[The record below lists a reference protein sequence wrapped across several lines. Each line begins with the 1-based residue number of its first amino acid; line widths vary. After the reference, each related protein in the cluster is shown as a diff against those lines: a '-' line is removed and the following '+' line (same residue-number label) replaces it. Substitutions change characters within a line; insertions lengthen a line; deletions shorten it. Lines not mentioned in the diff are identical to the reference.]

1 MTHPLIEFRDVHK
14 TLGTTYVLR
23 GTNLQ
28 IPKGEITTI
37 IGKSGTG
44 KSVFFKHVIGLLSPD
59 RGDIICDGKPMSAM
73 TRAELYAWRGKFSYM
88 FQNMALFDSM
98 TIFDNVALPL
108 AQGTNLPK
116 AEIRKRA
123 HERLRQLDMEG
134 IDHKY
139 PSELSG
145 GMQKRVAMAR
155 ALVTDPEIILF
166 DEPTTGLDPIR
177 KNAVHSMIS
186 EYQSKFGFTVML
198 ISHEIPDVFLIT
210 QQLAMLDQG
219 EIIFQGPPEDIQ
231 NIRDPMIHEFIT
243 GLQSPQDEL
252 TGMDTVTQG
261 KQHYSQAMAK
271 LKADQAAFSIV
282 VLTLEGMAEI
292 NAELGHVQGQTILKN
307 FSAAVKPH
315 LREGDSCSRHGLAQL
330 MVVLHNAG
338 EDDTRRFCLD
348 LAQKL
353 KADQILN
360 GIGDNVDTLNVSA
373 GFAEAAMDA
382 AIDAV
387 LASAKSREAT
397 FLEFSVK

>member
-1 MTHPLIEFRDVHK
+1 MTKPLIEFRDVHK
-14 TLGTTYVLR
+14 AFGASHILR
-23 GTNLQ
+23 GTNLK

-44 KSVFFKHVIGLLSPD
+44 KSVFFKHVIGLLTPD
-59 RGDIICDGKPMSAM
+59 SGDIICDGKAMSAM
-73 TRAELYAWRGKFSYM
+73 TRAELWEWRGKFSYM

-98 TIFDNVALPL
+98 TIFENVALPL
-108 AQGTNLPK
+108 EQGTSLPK
-116 AEIRKRA
+116 EEIRKRA

-186 EYQSKFGFTVML
+186 EYQSKLGFTVMM

-219 EIIFQGPPEDIQ
+219 KIIFQGPPEDIHNVQ
-231 NIRDPMIHEFIT
+231 DPMIHEFIT
-243 GLQSPQDEL
+243 GLQSEQDEL

-261 KQHYSQAMAK
+261 KQHYNQAMVK
-271 LKADQAAFSIV
+271 LKEDQAAFSIV
-282 VLTLEGMAEI
+282 VLTLEGMEEI
-292 NAELGHVQGQTILKN
+292 NADLGHVQGQTILKN
-307 FSAAVKPH
+307 FSCDVKPH
-315 LREGDSCSRHGLAQL
+315 LREGDSCSRHGLNQL

-338 EDDTRRFCLD
+338 EDDTRRFCFG

-353 KADQILN
+353 KAESILH
-360 GIGDNVDTLNVSA
+360 GIDGPVEALNVSA
-373 GFAEAAMDA
+373 GFAEAPMDA
-382 AIDAV
+382 AIDEV
-387 LASAKSREAT
+387 LASAESREAT
-397 FLEFSVK
+397 FLEFSIK

>member
-14 TLGTTYVLR
+14 AFGASHILR

-44 KSVFFKHVIGLLSPD
+44 KSVFFKHVIGLLKPD
-59 RGDIICDGKPMSAM
+59 SGDIICDGKPMSAM
-73 TRAELYAWRGKFSYM
+73 TRAELFEWRGKFSYM

-98 TIFDNVALPL
+98 TIFENVALPL
-108 AQGTNLPK
+108 EQGTNLPK
-116 AEIRKRA
+116 EEISARA

-186 EYQSKFGFTVML
+186 EYQSRYGFTVML

-219 EIIFQGPPEDIQ
+219 HIIFQGPPEGIYNIQ
-231 NIRDPMIHEFIT
+231 DQMIHEFIT

-252 TGMDTVTQG
+252 TGLDTVTQG
-261 KQHYSQAMAK
+261 KQHYNQAMVQ
-271 LKADQAAFSIV
+271 LKEGQAAFSIV

-307 FSAAVKPH
+307 FSAEVKPH

-330 MVVLHNAG
+330 MIVLHNAG
-338 EDDTRRFCLD
+338 EDETRRFCFG

-353 KADQILN
+353 KAEQILN
-360 GIGDNVDTLNVSA
+360 GLSEKVDNLNVSA
-373 GFAEAAMDA
+373 GFAEAPMDA
-382 AIDAV
+382 AIDEV
-387 LASAKSREAT
+387 LVSAESREAT
-397 FLEFSVK
+397 FLEFSIK

>member
-1 MTHPLIEFRDVHK
+1 MTQPLIEFRDVHK
-14 TLGTTYVLR
+14 AFGASHILR
-23 GTNLQ
+23 GTNLK

-44 KSVFFKHVIGLLSPD
+44 KSVFFKHVIGLLTPD
-59 RGDIICDGKPMSAM
+59 SGDIICDGKPMSAM
-73 TRAELYAWRGKFSYM
+73 TRAELWEWRGKFSYM

-98 TIFDNVALPL
+98 TIFENVALPL
-108 AQGTNLPK
+108 EQGTNLPK
-116 AEIRKRA
+116 EEIRKRA

-186 EYQSKFGFTVML
+186 EYQSKFGFTVMM

-219 EIIFQGPPEDIQ
+219 EIIFQGPPENIQ
-231 NIRDPMIHEFIT
+231 NTEDPMIHEFIT

-252 TGMDTVTQG
+252 TGLDTVTQG
-261 KQHYSQAMAK
+261 KQQYNQAMEK
-271 LKADQAAFSIV
+271 MKEGQKAFSIV
-282 VLTLEGMAEI
+282 VLTLEDIEDI
-292 NAELGHVQGQTILKN
+292 NADLGHVQGQTILKN
-307 FSAAVKPH
+307 FSATVKPH

-330 MVVLHNAG
+330 MIVLHNAG
-338 EDDTRRFCLD
+338 EDDTRRFCFN

-353 KADQILN
+353 KAEEILN
-360 GIGDNVDTLNVSA
+360 GIEEKVNSLNVSA
-373 GFAEAAMDA
+373 GFCEAPMDA
-382 AIDAV
+382 AIDEA
-387 LASAKSREAT
+387 LANAESREAT
-397 FLEFSVK
+397 FLEFSIK

>member
-1 MTHPLIEFRDVHK
+1 MTQALIEFRDVHK
-14 TLGTTYVLR
+14 TLGTTHVLR
-23 GTNLQ
+23 GTNLK

-44 KSVFFKHVIGLLSPD
+44 KSVFFKHIIGLLTPD
-59 RGDIICDGKPMSAM
+59 SGDIICDGKPMSAM
-73 TRAELYAWRGKFSYM
+73 TRAELWEWRGKFSYM

-116 AEIRKRA
+116 VEIRKRA

>member
-1 MTHPLIEFRDVHK
+1 MTHALIEFRDVHK

-23 GTNLQ
+23 GTNLK

-44 KSVFFKHVIGLLSPD
+44 KSVFFKHIIGLLSPD
-59 RGDIICDGKPMSAM
+59 KGDIICDGKPMSDM
-73 TRAELYAWRGKFSYM
+73 TRSELWEWRGKFSYM

-98 TIFDNVALPL
+98 TIFENVALPL

-116 AEIRKRA
+116 EEIKKRA
-123 HERLRQLDMEG
+123 QERLRQLDLEG

-210 QQLAMLDQG
+210 QQLAMLDEG
-219 EIIFQGPPEDIQ
+219 LIIYQGPPEGIQ
-231 NIRDPMIHEFIT
+231 NVDNQMIHEFIT
-243 GLQSPQDEL
+243 GLQSPQDDL
-252 TGMDTVTQG
+252 TGLNTVTQG
-261 KQHYSQAMAK
+261 KQHYNQAMEK
-271 LKADQAAFSIV
+271 MKDGQAAFSVV
-282 VLTLEGMAEI
+282 VLTLEGMEEI
-292 NAELGHVQGQTILKN
+292 NADLGHVKGQTILMN

-315 LREGDSCSRHGLAQL
+315 LRDGDSCSRHGLAQL
-330 MVVLHNAG
+330 MIVLQNAG
-338 EDDTRRFCLD
+338 EDDTRRFCFD

-353 KADQILN
+353 KADVILN
-360 GIGDNVDTLNVSA
+360 GIDADVNTLNVSA
-373 GFAEAAMDA
+373 GFAEAPMDA
-382 AIDAV
+382 AIDEV
-387 LASAKSREAT
+387 LASAESREAT
-397 FLEFSVK
+397 FLEFSIK

>member
-1 MTHPLIEFRDVHK
+1 MTHPHIEFRDVHK
-14 TLGTTYVLR
+14 AFGASHILR

-44 KSVFFKHVIGLLSPD
+44 KSVFFKHVIGLLTPD
-59 RGDIICDGKPMSAM
+59 SGDIICDGKPMSAM
-73 TRAELYAWRGKFSYM
+73 TRAELWDWRGKFSYM

-98 TIFDNVALPL
+98 TIFENVALPL
-108 AQGTNLPK
+108 EQGTNLPK
-116 AEIRKRA
+116 EEIRERA
-123 HERLRQLDMEG
+123 HERLRQLDMAG

-210 QQLAMLDQG
+210 QQLAMLDEG
-219 EIIFQGPPEDIQ
+219 EIIFQGPPENIQ
-231 NIRDPMIHEFIT
+231 NVEDPMIHEFIT

-252 TGMDTVTQG
+252 TGLDTVTQG
-261 KQHYSQAMAK
+261 KQQYNQAMEK
-271 LKADQAAFSIV
+271 MKEGQKAFSIV
-282 VLTLEGMAEI
+282 VLTLEDIEDI
-292 NAELGHVQGQTILKN
+292 NADLGHVQGQTILKN
-307 FSAAVKPH
+307 FSATVKPH

-330 MVVLHNAG
+330 MIVLHNAG
-338 EDDTRRFCLD
+338 EDDTRRFCFN

-353 KADQILN
+353 KAEEILN
-360 GIGDNVDTLNVSA
+360 GIEEKVNSLNVSA
-373 GFAEAAMDA
+373 GFCEAPMDA
-382 AIDAV
+382 AIDEV
-387 LASAKSREAT
+387 LASAQSREAT
-397 FLEFSVK
+397 FLEFSIK